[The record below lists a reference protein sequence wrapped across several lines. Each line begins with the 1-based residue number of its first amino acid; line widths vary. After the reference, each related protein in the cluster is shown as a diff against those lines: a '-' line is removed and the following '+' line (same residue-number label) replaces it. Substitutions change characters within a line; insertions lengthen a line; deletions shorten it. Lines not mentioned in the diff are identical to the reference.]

1 MKKSTTRGAIFIV
14 ILIVGVVGYYT
25 YLSNR
30 NREVIDDATMTEV
43 QVALSRD
50 LELDYPATPKEVIKY
65 YNQILKCFYNEEC
78 TEAEIEELGH
88 KARELYD
95 EELLEANELGTYMMQ
110 LKQEIAD
117 YKEQGKYITSASV
130 AASTNVVYDEVD
142 GFYFAKIA
150 SGYNVMQGKVNTP
163 TMHTYLLRRD
173 EDKRWKIYGW
183 QLSQPEEATD
193 ESVN

>member
-1 MKKSTTRGAIFIV
+1 MFIV

-30 NREVIDDATMTEV
+30 NREAVDEATMTAV
-43 QVALSRD
+43 QSALSRD
-50 LELDYPATPKEVIKY
+50 LEMDYPATPKEVIKY

-78 TEAEIEELGH
+78 TDAEIEELGN

-95 EELLEANELGTYMMQ
+95 AELLEANDLGSYMMR
-110 LKQEIAD
+110 LKQEIAE
-117 YKEQGKYITSASV
+117 YKEEGKMITSASV

-142 GFYFAKIA
+142 GYYFAKIA
-150 SGYNVMQGKVNTP
+150 SGYNVMQGSVNTP
-163 TMHTYLLRRD
+163 TMQIYLLRRD
-173 EDKRWKIYGW
+173 EDRRWKIYGW
-183 QLSQPEEATD
+183 QLSGTEEETS